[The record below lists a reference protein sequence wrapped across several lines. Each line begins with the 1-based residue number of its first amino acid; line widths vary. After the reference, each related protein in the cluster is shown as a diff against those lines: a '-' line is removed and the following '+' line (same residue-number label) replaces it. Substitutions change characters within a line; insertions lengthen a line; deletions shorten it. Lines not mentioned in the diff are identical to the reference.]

1 MKEAPCQV
9 SFRFGN
15 NSTVN
20 GTRAIYFPVGSKW
33 IKVVIVPTNT
43 PFLIA
48 NSVSETWE
56 RRLILPKGKC
66 CFKKL
71 AFVFP
76 WNFQSGNCF
85 RSICLI
91 FWKIHAAIRVPKWCL
106 VNAQVRFCPQG
117 LKRIMM
123 QLARNHH
130 RVQNHMFRHRLR
142 ISCNLGSVSHKS
154 VFQSVSAR
162 RNMAQT
168 PTELDFGDLTA
179 RLKRLSIKESEDTNV
194 IPSIMAMT
202 WKELQDEKIEFGK
215 AHIGKRYLDMTTETK
230 YMAWFTE
237 NYQHSRKPVHVKFMR
252 FIQLWLD
259 NQEKAEPAAKSILP
273 KAKAKHPPMETHAP
287 IELDSDDEV
296 WAQLST
302 ENNVEMAEMR
312 SRMGQMEIVLQ
323 EVLEHLKRTS
333 QNPTAWRSTRLLN
346 IRSLPWSW
354 PTCVNHGTTFF
365 MLSLTMRRIELGIT
379 M

>member
-1 MKEAPCQV
+1 
-9 SFRFGN
+9 
-15 NSTVN
+15 
-20 GTRAIYFPVGSKW
+20 
-33 IKVVIVPTNT
+33 
-43 PFLIA
+43 
-48 NSVSETWE
+48 
-56 RRLILPKGKC
+56 
-66 CFKKL
+66 
-71 AFVFP
+71 
-76 WNFQSGNCF
+76 
-85 RSICLI
+85 
-91 FWKIHAAIRVPKWCL
+91 
-106 VNAQVRFCPQG
+106 
-117 LKRIMM
+117 
-123 QLARNHH
+123 
-130 RVQNHMFRHRLR
+130 
-142 ISCNLGSVSHKS
+142 
-154 VFQSVSAR
+154 
-162 RNMAQT
+162 MAQT

-302 ENNVEMAEMR
+302 ENNVEMAEMQ
-312 SRMGQMEIVLQ
+312 SRMGQMESVIQ

-333 QNPTAWRSTRLLN
+333 QNPTA
-346 IRSLPWSW
+346 
-354 PTCVNHGTTFF
+354 
-365 MLSLTMRRIELGIT
+365 
-379 M
+379 